1 MVRLNVVEF
10 SISPPAAVYAMHVC
24 SCAVLPHTPRA
35 AAAKSSLFAAATP
48 EVAASCVGWG
58 NNGTC
63 WPKSQVLKVEN
74 FLFSKVNGIF
84 QHFVGLSDLHFLLS

>member
-1 MVRLNVVEF
+1 MQCM
-10 SISPPAAVYAMHVC
+10 YA
-24 SCAVLPHTPRA
+24 AVLPGRATRA
-35 AAAKSSLFAAATP
+35 AAAESSLFAAAAP
-48 EVAASCVGWG
+48 ESCGSVGWG

-84 QHFVGLSDLHFLLS
+84 QHFVGLSDLHFLLF